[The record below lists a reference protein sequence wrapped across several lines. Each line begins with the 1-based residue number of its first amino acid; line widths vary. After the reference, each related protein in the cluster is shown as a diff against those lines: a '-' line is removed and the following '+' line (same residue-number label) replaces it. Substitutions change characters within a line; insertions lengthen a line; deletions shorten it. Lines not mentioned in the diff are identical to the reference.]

1 MMDRREAL
9 SAIAL
14 LVGGTLV
21 GAEAFLTGCK
31 TTGKKEGLFATEDIA
46 LLDEVGDTILPTT
59 ATSPGAKA
67 AKIGEFMK
75 TIVTD
80 CYNDDDQKT
89 FTDGIGKLND
99 ASKKKFDKTFM
110 ELAPEQRHDLLV
122 GLDKEAKD
130 YDATRKDKTKD
141 PSHYFSLMKQ
151 LTLWGYFTSEQ
162 GATKALRYV
171 PVPGKYIGDYP
182 YKKGDKAWALQ

>member
-31 TTGKKEGLFATEDIA
+31 TTGKKEGLFAAEDIA
-46 LLDEVGDTILPTT
+46 LLDEVGETILPTT
-59 ATSPGAKA
+59 ASSPGAKE
-67 AKIGEFMK
+67 AKVGEFMR
-75 TIVTD
+75 TMVTD
-80 CYNDDDQKT
+80 CYDEDDQKA

-99 ASKKKFDKTFM
+99 ASKKKFDKEFM
-110 ELAPEQRHDLLV
+110 ELAPNQRHDLLV
-122 GLDKEAKD
+122 ELDKEARD
-130 YDATRKDKTKD
+130 YSANRKEKD
-141 PSHYFSLMKQ
+141 PKHYFSLMKQ
-151 LTLWGYFTSEQ
+151 LTVWGYFTSEA
-162 GATKALRYV
+162 GATKALRYL

>member
-31 TTGKKEGLFATEDIA
+31 TTGKKEGLFAAEDVA
-46 LLDEVGDTILPTT
+46 LLDEIGDTILPTT
-59 ATSPGAKA
+59 ASSPGAKD

-80 CYNDDDQKT
+80 CYNEDDQKT

-99 ASKKKFDKTFM
+99 ASKKKFDKDFM
-110 ELAPEQRHDLLV
+110 ALAPNQRHDLLV
-122 GLDKEAKD
+122 ALDKEAKD
-130 YDATRKDKTKD
+130 YAANANKDKNEK
-141 PSHYFSLMKQ
+141 HYFSLMKQ
-151 LTLWGYFTSEQ
+151 LTVWGYFTSEV
-162 GATKALRYV
+162 GATKALRYL
-171 PVPGKYIGDYP
+171 PVPGKYIGDLP

>member
-46 LLDEVGDTILPTT
+46 LLDEVGETILPAT
-59 ATSPGAKA
+59 AASPGAKE

-75 TIVTD
+75 VIVTD
-80 CYNDDDQKT
+80 CYNEEDQKA
-89 FTDGIGKLND
+89 FTEGINKLND
-99 ASKKKFDKTFM
+99 ASEKQFDKSFM

-122 GLDKEAKD
+122 ALDKESKD
-130 YDATRKDKTKD
+130 YNSKRKDND
-141 PSHYFSLMKQ
+141 PHHYFGLMKQ
-151 LTLWGYFTSEQ
+151 LTVWGYFTSEP
-162 GATKALRYV
+162 GATKALRYL

-182 YKKGDKAWALQ
+182 YKKGDKAWAIQ